1 MRPRLHCSEGR
12 GVKFLNIVSCGLL
25 AAGIA
30 LPGAAFA
37 QGMGFR
43 PPIQDQR
50 SQPAPQRGAEQP
62 MPQRGMGGMGE
73 GERGRDRMSPE
84 ERRQLRQDIQ
94 DAGRD
99 IYRAPRQ
106 GHGEQRR
113 GGRR

>member
-1 MRPRLHCSEGR
+1 M
-12 GVKFLNIVSCGLL
+12 KFLTLVSCGLV
-25 AAGIA
+25 AAGIVTPA
-30 LPGAAFA
+30 GTGAFA

-43 PPIQDQR
+43 PFVQQQR
-50 SQPAPQRGAEQP
+50 PRPEPQRGAEQP
-62 MPQRGMGGMGE
+62 MPQRDPRGTDAS
-73 GERGRDRMSPE
+73 ERGRMSPE

-106 GHGEQRR
+106 GRGEQRR

>member
-1 MRPRLHCSEGR
+1 MKC
-12 GVKFLNIVSCGLL
+12 LNGVSCVLL

-43 PPIQDQR
+43 PPVQDQR

-62 MPQRGMGGMGE
+62 MPQRGMGAMGE
-73 GERGRDRMSPE
+73 GERGRGRMSPE

-94 DAGRD
+94 DAGKD

-106 GHGEQRR
+106 GRGGEQRR
-113 GGRR
+113 AERR

>member
-30 LPGAAFA
+30 MPGAAFA

-43 PPIQDQR
+43 PFVQQQR
-50 SQPAPQRGAEQP
+50 PRPEPQRGAEQP
-62 MPQRGMGGMGE
+62 MPQRDP
-73 GERGRDRMSPE
+73 RGADANERDRMSPE

>member
-1 MRPRLHCSEGR
+1 
-12 GVKFLNIVSCGLL
+12 VKFLNIVSCGLL

-30 LPGAAFA
+30 MPAIAFA

-43 PPIQDQR
+43 PLVQQQR
-50 SQPAPQRGAEQP
+50 PRPEPPRGTEQP
-62 MPQRGMGGMGE
+62 MPPRDPRGADPN
-73 GERGRDRMSPE
+73 ERGRMSPE

-106 GHGEQRR
+106 GRGEQRR